1 MVKIKKTAFIRIS
14 LFFIILSGLILS
26 IPASA
31 DESVVTEVTLS
42 VPVSCSLSG
51 TGMNSHTAEVINGRT
66 VADIGLTTIK
76 AYCNDTSGF
85 AIYAIGYTDDTY
97 GKTVLTDSEL
107 GSTYD
112 IATSSTV
119 VDATSS
125 WSMKL
130 AATTGAYAPIIAGSS
145 ADTLKQTGDP
155 DFTSYQAVPTNYARV
170 AYYTASTDTG
180 TSAAGSSLTTTYQ
193 VHVSPTQP
201 AGNYVGQVKYTLV
214 HPHTSPELHECNS
227 TGTTI
232 PTIYCM
238 QDITS
243 SNKTTILASMT
254 EGQAYALK
262 DTRDKEIY
270 YIAKLKDGN
279 IWMLDNLRLDLSK
292 AVPSYTSSDKIT
304 LTSSN
309 TNASEQAISCLLTG
323 SYNGS
328 TCSLPYAAT
337 GLTAE
342 TPSGGTWSSSG
353 DQPSISTGGSCS
365 LYGGGC
371 SNIPDATSW
380 DKDTVVSNALGT
392 GSGKIGVL
400 YNYCAASAGSYC
412 YVGYGA
418 QITDPNPSSILDIE
432 NDVCPTGWRM
442 PTSTDNGEYQ
452 GLYDEYVSGSPD
464 QLTAFRIALS
474 VVYSGYKIGEYGGT
488 GISASIW
495 SATWAS
501 NYEMYSM
508 VADSNNNYLN
518 MSAKS
523 SAPYSH
529 RVSGQSVRCLVK

>member
-1 MVKIKKTAFIRIS
+1 MVKTKKTAFIRIS
-14 LFFIILSGLILS
+14 LFFILFSGLVQS

-31 DESVVTEVTLS
+31 DESVITTVKLS
-42 VPVSCSLSG
+42 IPVSCSLSG
-51 TGMNSHTAEVINGRT
+51 TGMNSHTAEIVNGRT
-66 VADIGLTTIK
+66 TENIGLTTIK

-85 AIYAIGYTDDTY
+85 AIYAIGYTDNAY
-97 GKTVLTDSEL
+97 GKTVLADSLL
-107 GSTYD
+107 GSSHD

-130 AATTGAYAPIIAGSS
+130 AATPGTYVPIIAGSS
-145 ADTLKQTGDP
+145 ADNLKQTGDP
-155 DFTSYQAVPTNYARV
+155 DFSSYQAVPASYAKV
-170 AYYTASTDTG
+170 AYRTSSTDI
-180 TSAAGSSLTTTYQ
+180 GSSATGSILTTTYK
-193 VHVSPTQP
+193 VHISPTQA
-201 AGNYVGQVKYTLV
+201 AGSYVGQVKYTLV
-214 HPHTSPELHECNS
+214 HPHTSPELHECDS
-227 TGTTI
+227 SGTTI
-232 PTIYCM
+232 SAIYCL

-243 SNKTTILASMT
+243 SNKSTILASMT

-262 DTRDKEIY
+262 DSRDKEIY
-270 YIAKLKDGN
+270 YVAKLKDGK

-292 AVPSYTSSDKIT
+292 AVPSYTSDDKIT

-328 TCSLPYAAT
+328 TCTLPYAAT

-342 TPSGGTWSSSG
+342 TPSGGTWSSNG
-353 DQPSISTGGSCS
+353 DQPSISTGGSCH
-365 LYGGGC
+365 YDNGC
-371 SNIPDATSW
+371 TNIPDPTSW
-380 DKDTVVSNALGT
+380 DKDTVVSNTLGS

-412 YVGYGA
+412 YIGYGA
-418 QITDPNPSSILDIE
+418 QITDPNPNSLLDVE
-432 NDVCPTGWRM
+432 DDVCPTGWRM
-442 PTSTDNGEYQ
+442 PTSSANGEYQ
-452 GLYDEYVSGSPD
+452 GLYNEYASDSPD

-529 RVSGQSVRCLVK
+529 RVSGQSVRCVVK